1 MPPPEMS
8 PEEGSNV
15 EDEGQD
21 ENMTEAAPEN
31 PTDAP
36 AAEVE
41 AVRAE
46 RQRERKTRFGK
57 RLRPPTNPVGT
68 PPPTDIPELESVEIP
83 DAIWDLRQ

>member
-1 MPPPEMS
+1 M
-8 PEEGSNV
+8 

-21 ENMTEAAPEN
+21 ENMTEATPEN
-31 PTDAP
+31 ATDAP

-41 AVRAE
+41 AVRVE

-68 PPPTDIPELESVEIP
+68 PPPIPGDISELESVEIP